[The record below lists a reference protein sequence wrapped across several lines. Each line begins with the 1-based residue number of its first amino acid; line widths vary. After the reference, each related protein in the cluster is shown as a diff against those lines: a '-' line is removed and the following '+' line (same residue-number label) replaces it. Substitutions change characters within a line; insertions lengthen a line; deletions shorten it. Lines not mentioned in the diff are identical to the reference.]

1 MRRSASGL
9 VRSSPRL
16 HRTSGR
22 TLLLMPRRPDAVPGF
37 LSFFLVALLGFDQGG
52 FDPPSWVWS
61 AALLVVTAVA
71 LLVGRPAQPSR
82 AELVFLAAF
91 AGLLVWTLLSAAWS
105 LDRTASLLE
114 AERTLLY
121 LAAAT
126 ALLSL
131 SGAATRGP
139 LLAGTL
145 AAATLLCLAGLA
157 DVLVGNDSIGP
168 LSSDPNSPL
177 RLAEPLGYANAV
189 AILAAIGVLLAL
201 GLAAASELVA
211 ARAVCL
217 GLPPLLLGTLYFTY
231 GRGAWLALG
240 IGLAA
245 AIASA
250 PNRRRLGVASLAAAP
265 PALAAVLAAATVDG
279 HGLLAAALVLC
290 AAAGAGA
297 GVVLPTLERRLDLRF
312 AAALGA
318 AGAVAAVVVV
328 IATGGPVELVR
339 DAKPSFTT
347 PTAPGGGPARLLT
360 LSGSSRVDYWRV
372 AAQGAADHPLLG
384 SGAGSYRRYWYRHRS
399 VDQPA
404 RDAHSLYL
412 ELLAELGPVGLA
424 LLLTAL
430 GAPLVAGVRARDSLT
445 PAALGPFVAYLAHA
459 GQDWDWEMPA
469 VTVPAILCAL
479 ALLLSARTR
488 EVPLRFRARAPAAA
502 VAVVLA
508 VLALLAY
515 AGNRE
520 LAVAES
526 GEPSAARR
534 AARLQPWSSEP
545 WRLLGEAQLARGQV
559 EAARESFRK
568 GVDRDD
574 GDWELWL
581 DLALATEGS
590 ERMHAIERAREL
602 NPRDPDIAEI
612 AAD

>member
-1 MRRSASGL
+1 
-9 VRSSPRL
+9 
-16 HRTSGR
+16 
-22 TLLLMPRRPDAVPGF
+22 MPRRPDAVPGF
-37 LSFFLVALLGFDQGG
+37 LSFLLVALLGFDQGG
-52 FDPPSWVWS
+52 YSSPSWVWS

-82 AELVFLAAF
+82 PELVFLAAL

-105 LDRTASLLE
+105 LDGTASLLE
-114 AERTLLY
+114 AERVLLY
-121 LAAAT
+121 LSAAT
-126 ALLSL
+126 AVLAL
-131 SGAATRGP
+131 SGAATRSA
-139 LLAGTL
+139 LLAGVLL
-145 AAATLLCLAGLA
+145 AAALLCFAGLA

-168 LSSDPNSPL
+168 ISSDPNSPL

-189 AILAAIGVLLAL
+189 AVMAAMGVLLAL
-201 GLAAASELVA
+201 GLGAASHLPA
-211 ARAVCL
+211 ARGACFAL
-217 GLPPLLLGTLYFTY
+217 PPPLLATLYFTY

-240 IGLAA
+240 IGLVA
-245 AIASA
+245 AIAVG
-250 PNRRRLGVASLAAAP
+250 PNRRRVGAAALAAAP
-265 PALAAVLAAATVDG
+265 AAFVAVFLAATVDG
-279 HGLLAAALVLC
+279 HALLALGLVLC

-297 GVVLPTLERRLDLRF
+297 GLVLRALERRLDLRV

-318 AGAVAAVVVV
+318 AGVVAAAVVVM
-328 IATGGPVELVR
+328 ATGGPVELVR
-339 DAKPSFTT
+339 DAKRSFTT
-347 PTAPGGGPARLLT
+347 PTLAGGGPARLLT

-372 AAQGAADHPLLG
+372 AAHDAADHPLLG

-399 VDQPA
+399 VEQPA

-412 ELLAELGPVGLA
+412 ETLAELGPLGLA
-424 LLLTAL
+424 LLLTVL
-430 GAPLVAGVRARDSLT
+430 GAPIVAGLRARDALT
-445 PAALGPFVAYLAHA
+445 PAGLGPFVAYAAHA

-469 VTVPAILCAL
+469 VTIAAIVCGLT
-479 ALLLSARTR
+479 LLLSARTR
-488 EVPLRFRARAPAAA
+488 EAPLAARARAPVAG

-568 GVDRDD
+568 GIERDD

-581 DLALATEGS
+581 DLALATDGP
-590 ERMHAIERAREL
+590 ERAHAIERARAL

-612 AAD
+612 AAAD

>member
-1 MRRSASGL
+1 
-9 VRSSPRL
+9 
-16 HRTSGR
+16 
-22 TLLLMPRRPDAVPGF
+22 MPRRPDAVPGF
-37 LSFFLVALLGFDQGG
+37 LSFVLVAVLGFDQGG
-52 FDPPSWVWS
+52 YAPPTWVWS

-82 AELVFLAAF
+82 PELVFLAALG
-91 AGLLVWTLLSAAWS
+91 GLLVWTLLSSAWS
-105 LDRTASLLE
+105 LDGTASVLE
-114 AERTLLY
+114 AERALLY

-139 LLAGTL
+139 LLAGVL

-189 AILAAIGVLLAL
+189 AILAAIGVLLAVGL
-201 GLAAASELVA
+201 GASSDVAA

-217 GLPPLLLGTLYFTY
+217 ALPPPLLATLYFTY

-240 IGLAA
+240 IGLVA
-245 AIASA
+245 AIAVG
-250 PNRRRLGVASLAAAP
+250 PNRRQVGVAALAAAP
-265 PALAAVLAAATVDG
+265 AALVAVLAAATVDG
-279 HGLLAAALVLC
+279 HALLAAALVLC
-290 AAAGAGA
+290 AAAGAAA
-297 GVVLPTLERRLDLRF
+297 GVAIPKLERRLDLRF

-318 AGAVAAVVVV
+318 AGAVAAAVVV

-339 DAKPSFTT
+339 DAKRSFTT
-347 PTAPGGGPARLLT
+347 PTYSGGGPSRLLT

-372 AAQGAADHPLLG
+372 AAHDAADHPLLG
-384 SGAGSYRRYWYRHRS
+384 SGAGSYHRYWYRHRS
-399 VDQPA
+399 VQQPA

-412 ELLAELGPVGLA
+412 ETLAELGPVGLA

-430 GAPLVAGVRARDSLT
+430 GAPLLAGLRARDPLT
-445 PAALGPFVAYLAHA
+445 PAALGAFAAYLAHA
-459 GQDWDWEMPA
+459 GQDWDWEIPA
-469 VTVPAILCAL
+469 VTIAAIVCGL

-488 EVPLRFRARAPAAA
+488 EAPLRTRARAPLAA

-508 VLALLAY
+508 VLALLGY

-568 GVDRDD
+568 GVERDD

-581 DLALATEGS
+581 DLALATEGP
-590 ERMHAIERAREL
+590 ERAHAIERAREL

-612 AAD
+612 AEGGLGRAAASQ